1 MALALSILGIGSLW
15 LVRRL
20 QYAWFALAHLVLA
33 LAALGSLTWHV
44 LILPT
49 VLPKAVAGGACGIWM
64 LTTLGRLLRS
74 MYRGRAAVSIGQVGQ
89 IDRVRARFQRPVPL
103 FPGCY
108 FYLYFP
114 DAAWGMK
121 LRGHAMAAAWIQDP
135 EGSNHS
141 TQLTFLMQRQGHIA
155 ALAKNEAS
163 LANVYIDG
171 PYGHDLQL
179 HEFENVVLAAKGIG
193 IAGVLPYA
201 AYLARRK
208 QFDAAH
214 TLRNTLSESPPKES
228 LFRDMTRKVD
238 LFRVLEDNGQQKW
251 IEEELQALQGLD
263 PENVRCA
270 CSPP

>member
-1 MALALSILGIGSLW
+1 MAFGPIESIE
-15 LVRRL
+15 
-20 QYAWFALAHLVLA
+20 
-33 LAALGSLTWHV
+33 
-44 LILPT
+44 
-49 VLPKAVAGGACGIWM
+49 
-64 LTTLGRLLRS
+64 
-74 MYRGRAAVSIGQVGQ
+74 QVGQ
-89 IDRVRARFQRPVPL
+89 IVRVRARFQRPVPL

-114 DAAWGMK
+114 GAAWGMK
-121 LRGHAMAAAWIQDP
+121 LRGHAMTAAWIQDP

-141 TQLTFLMQRQGHIA
+141 TQLTFLMQRQGNIA

-201 AYLARRK
+201 AHLARRK

-214 TLRNTLSESPPKES
+214 TLHNTPSESPPKET

-238 LFRVLEDNGQQKW
+238 VFWVLEDNAQQKW
-251 IEEELQALQGLD
+251 VKEELLALQSLD
-263 PENVRCA
+263 PGNVRRAYAPAMTA
-270 CSPP
+270 C